1 MTDRDPVPT
10 TASAM
15 AGRLVPGREAPAVLV
30 LDTTSGR
37 VVASS
42 PAARRR
48 LAAVGGEA
56 LGAWL
61 AGLATA
67 AEHPDVAVVRSWP
80 QPRGAAAAAQATGEA
95 TGEAAGK
102 AAGEGT
108 GRPALAAPVPDGVVR
123 VVTTR
128 LELRARTCLLVA
140 LRDAGA
146 PLPLPPGVADGRPA
160 ADPACALF
168 TLDPLGRVDSW
179 GTAAQSLLGYRPEHV
194 LGADTSLLLPP
205 ATRAAGEQHR
215 ALTQAY
221 RTGEHRAEGWR
232 RCGDRELLWAEV
244 ATVPLHDPEDRFVG
258 FAQVVQDLTP
268 TRRVAGSDPS
278 RAPGRRVPA
287 DRPVVDLRAVPVQ
300 RTSAAPSVASAAPAP
315 SRPATVEPARAGRRA
330 GLRVPAQRAR
340 RP

>member
-1 MTDRDPVPT
+1 MTDRDPVPA
-10 TASAM
+10 TAPAVP
-15 AGRLVPGREAPAVLV
+15 GRLVPGREAPAVLV

-56 LGAWL
+56 LGTWL

-80 QPRGAAAAAQATGEA
+80 QPGGAAVE
-95 TGEAAGK
+95 EAASGR
-102 AAGEGT
+102 T
-108 GRPALAAPVPDGVVR
+108 GRPALAAPGPDGAVR

-146 PLPLPPGVADGRPA
+146 PLPLPPGVAEGRPA

-179 GTAAQSLLGYRPEHV
+179 GTAAQALLGYRPEHV

-215 ALTQAY
+215 SLTQAY

-244 ATVPLHDPEDRFVG
+244 VTVPLHDPADRFVG

-268 TRRVAGSDPS
+268 TRRPAGSDPS
-278 RAPGRRVPA
+278 GAPGRRAPA

-300 RTSAAPSVASAAPAP
+300 RTSPSAPSAPSAPAP
-315 SRPATVEPARAGRRA
+315 SRPGPGSGTGEPGRAGRRG
-330 GLRVPAQRAR
+330 GLRIPAQRAPR
-340 RP
+340 R